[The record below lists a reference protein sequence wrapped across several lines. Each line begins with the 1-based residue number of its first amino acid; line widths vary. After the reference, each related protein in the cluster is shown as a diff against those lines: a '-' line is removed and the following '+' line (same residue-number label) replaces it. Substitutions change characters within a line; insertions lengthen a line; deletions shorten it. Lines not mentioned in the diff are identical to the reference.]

1 MKKIIYAILIL
12 IILVGTVV
20 IATTGLN
27 VDIIYSKNARIAVYL
42 GKTFDNE
49 DLKQIV
55 NEVFGQGRTIVQKIE
70 YFEDMAL
77 ITIKQQD
84 GIEDKIETLN
94 IKINE
99 KYELENKAED
109 IQVTYQPK
117 TRLSSIVEPY
127 IIPFIIIISVII
139 IYAVIRFRKL
149 GIVKIFINYVFT
161 ILVSEAVYLS
171 IIAISRIPVN
181 RLTIPIGLVIFVVAI
196 TITTLLKEQELKGNE
211 IKEKN

>member
-84 GIEDKIETLN
+84 GIEDKSETLN